1 MVRGA
6 QGALGPG
13 RAAEEEGHSSMAA
26 VPPRPAQKNGG
37 AAAVTIAGTCV
48 LDAAASAARQ
58 MRRQG
63 AAMLDGCGGF
73 GDGPSAAGGNEEE
86 EKERGEECLSTPPRI
101 QRATKMTHRI
111 QNTYGDAEAGGRI
124 MCRLCSKRITI
135 GSAMRRVKR
144 TGQCWHEACYVQA
157 GRGGRMPPKI
167 RSISTLT
174 KRVRKL
180 FGRGDD
186 GSVLCQMCG
195 TEIEIGARM
204 RRATGTGMCWHEQC
218 YRMTWRECLRR
229 AAAPSRPAYKISNA
243 QWKRM
248 RSECLK
254 CAGSRL
260 CAEHRRLEAECRVP
274 REAGTAGAGP
284 APPC

>member
-1 MVRGA
+1 
-6 QGALGPG
+6 
-13 RAAEEEGHSSMAA
+13 MAA
-26 VPPRPAQKNGG
+26 PPPRPAQKNGG

-48 LDAAASAARQ
+48 MDAADSAARQ
-58 MRRQG
+58 MRRPG
-63 AAMLDGCGGF
+63 AAMLDECGGI
-73 GDGPSAAGGNEEE
+73 GDGPSAAGGNEEK
-86 EKERGEECLSTPPRI
+86 EKGEECLSTPPRI
-101 QRATKMTHRI
+101 KRATKMTHRI

-167 RSISTLT
+167 RSIATLT
-174 KRVRKL
+174 KRIRKL

-195 TEIEIGARM
+195 TEIEIGTRM

-243 QWKRM
+243 KWKRM

-260 CAEHRRLEAECRVP
+260 CADHRRLEAECRVP
-274 REAGTAGAGP
+274 CEAGAAAAAAGP